1 MIPLCRTP
9 LPLDFFGTSIAYL
22 LIESCPSSRDQKCT
36 LLWMQLEAILEHM
49 WIGHYLSSSSSL
61 LLSEHLQTNSSSSKA
76 TTIDSTLCH
85 GGKNNGIKW
94 FQDEDV
100 HFSCHSQKN
109 ETAKTADSMCCVM
122 QKGLKLVFGNL
133 RSQKNIA
140 EIPHWIMAYI
150 KNKIRKS
157 S

>member
-1 MIPLCRTP
+1 
-9 LPLDFFGTSIAYL
+9 
-22 LIESCPSSRDQKCT
+22 
-36 LLWMQLEAILEHM
+36 MQLRAILEHM

-61 LLSEHLQTNSSSSKA
+61 LQSSQSTSKQAAA

-122 QKGLKLVFGNL
+122 QKRVESVDINTL
-133 RSQKNIA
+133 Q
-140 EIPHWIMAYI
+140 
-150 KNKIRKS
+150 
-157 S
+157 

>member
-1 MIPLCRTP
+1 MSYPLTTW
-9 LPLDFFGTSIAYL
+9 LLWNFNTYL

-36 LLWMQLEAILEHM
+36 LLWMQLRAILEHM

-61 LLSEHLQTNSSSSKA
+61 LQSSQSTSKQAAAAA

-100 HFSCHSQKN
+100 HFSCHSQKMRPPKQQKVYVLCY
-109 ETAKTADSMCCVM
+109 AKESRYKHLAIISTFSCIYKYLVKTIKPILNKNAKAV
-122 QKGLKLVFGNL
+122 LKL
-133 RSQKNIA
+133 
-140 EIPHWIMAYI
+140 
-150 KNKIRKS
+150 
-157 S
+157 